1 MGATFIDEASIEVFG
16 GNGGNG
22 CSSFRREKYV
32 PHGGPDGGDGGG
44 GGSVWLVATEDL
56 NTLLPFRY
64 RPLYKAARGKHG
76 EGSNRTGRA
85 ADDLIVEVPVGTLV
99 LDEDKVRCLADLD
112 EHGARFLAA
121 AGGRGGRGN
130 PRFVSSVQRAPTRS
144 DDGEEG
150 EIKTLRLELKLLA
163 DIGLVGLP
171 NAGKS
176 TFLSRVSSAHPKIA
190 DYPFTTLTPH
200 LGVVPR
206 RGDRAIVIADIPG
219 LIEGAHEGHGLGDRF
234 LKHVERCRW
243 LLHLV
248 DPIAADCD
256 PVESVRVIDRELANY
271 SKVLKNKPQILV
283 ATKADSVQEQEQL
296 EALREFALE
305 QKRPFFEISAVRGDG
320 LEELLSA
327 LDEFLETAEHDEPL
341 PTAAPAG
348 RRIGILGGTFDPV
361 HSAHLAV
368 ADQALRHLNLDRILF
383 MPCAT
388 PPHKPDRSILP
399 TEHRLA
405 MLERAIAG
413 DRHFELSTLELD
425 RGGISYTWDTL
436 EALRQADPEDRFYF
450 ILGADAL
457 AGLDSWHRA
466 RDLVSR
472 YSLIVCDRIPAMA
485 SENPLPDWISERI
498 RSDETDDEP
507 SILQL
512 QGRLPAIS
520 SRQIRNH
527 ISEGLPIDTLV
538 PPAVDRYIRDLGLYQ
553 EGESH

>member
-32 PHGGPDGGDGGG
+32 PHGGPDGGDGGAG
-44 GGSVWLVATEDL
+44 GTVWLVASEDL

-85 ADDLIVEVPVGTLV
+85 AEDLIVEVPVGTLV
-99 LDEDKVRCLADLD
+99 FDEDKVRCLADLD

-121 AGGRGGRGN
+121 TGGRGGRGN
-130 PRFVSSVQRAPTRS
+130 PRFVSSVQRAPTRC
-144 DDGEEG
+144 DAGEEG
-150 EIKTLRLELKLLA
+150 DIKTLRLELKLLA

-190 DYPFTTLTPH
+190 DYPFTTLTPN

-234 LKHVERCRW
+234 LRHVERCRW

-248 DPIAADCD
+248 DPIAPDCD
-256 PVESVRVIDRELANY
+256 PVESVRVIDQELARY
-271 SKVLKNKPQILV
+271 SKELNKKPQLLV
-283 ATKADSVQEQEQL
+283 ATKADSVQDQEPL
-296 EALREFALE
+296 KALRTFAE
-305 QKRPFFEISAVRGDG
+305 EENRPFFEISAVRGDG
-320 LEELLSA
+320 LEELLTA
-327 LDEFLETAEHDEPL
+327 IDELLETETQDEPQ
-341 PTAAPAG
+341 PVIEAAS
-348 RRIGILGGTFDPV
+348 RRIGVLGGTFDPV

-368 ADQALRHLNLDRILF
+368 ADQALRHLHLDRVLF
-383 MPCAT
+383 MPCST
-388 PPHKPDRSILP
+388 PPHKPNRSILP
-399 TEHRLA
+399 AEHRMA

-425 RGGISYTWDTL
+425 RGGISYSWDTL
-436 EALRQADPEDRFYF
+436 EALQQAHPEDRFFF

-457 AGLDSWHRA
+457 DGLENWHRA
-466 RDLVSR
+466 RELVSK
-472 YSLIVCDRIPAMA
+472 YSLIVCDRRPAE
-485 SENPLPDWISERI
+485 SVKEPLPDWISERI
-498 RSDETDDEP
+498 RSDNTTDEP
-507 SILQL
+507 SILRNQV
-512 QGRLPAIS
+512 RLPAIS
-520 SRQIRNH
+520 SREIRNRVQ
-527 ISEGLPIDTLV
+527 EGLPIDTLV
-538 PPAVDRYIRDLGLYQ
+538 PSAVDRYIRDLDLYQ
-553 EGESH
+553 EGE